1 MRFKYLIS
9 LIFLLAFNSCS
20 ENADVA
26 TDNGGVEATLRLS
39 LGKENF
45 YDVDTRAPK
54 SGMSGTTRVAY
65 PAESVIR
72 SIAIWVFTE
81 DGSTLLTKYFKTYA
95 EDNHD
100 ELSVDIPVNLSSPNI
115 QVYVIANADNSAISG
130 LNTITGIINTV
141 PTTDNADIFLMSG
154 HGTYTSS
161 QTSYDFARRYIYVDV
176 PLTRVVSKVTLN
188 LEAGG
193 AMRILSYQLCN
204 VPTGEYVFENE
215 DYVKTLT
222 DKAQVADIVTTTD
235 TVALYCFANPATAVG
250 DATYVVVRAEDTT
263 SGDIY
268 RYTVYPAIN
277 DGYTMERNHN
287 YICNIK
293 IKGANTADSHITKE

>member
-1 MRFKYLIS
+1 MNFS
-9 LIFLLAFNSCS
+9 
-20 ENADVA
+20 
-26 TDNGGVEATLRLS
+26 
-39 LGKENF
+39 KENF
-45 YDVDTRAPK
+45 YSVGSRAA
-54 SGMSGTTRVAY
+54 GEGVTRVVNEDA
-65 PAESVIR
+65 VR
-72 SIAIWVFTE
+72 SIALWVFTE
-81 DGSTLLTKYFKTYA
+81 DGTTLLARYFKTYDSPSVGA
-95 EDNHD
+95 
-100 ELSVDIPVNLSSPNI
+100 LSVDIPVNLSSPNI
-115 QVYVIANADNSAISG
+115 QVYAIANADNSVLADVTTISAIN
-130 LNTITGIINTV
+130 LLV
-141 PTTDNADIFLMSG
+141 PTTDTADDLMMSG

-161 QTSYDFARRYIYVDV
+161 QTSYDFARRYIYVNV
-176 PLTRVVSKVTLN
+176 PLRRVVSKVSLN

-193 AMRILSYQLCN
+193 NMRILSYQLCN